1 MVSVRQCDF
10 LVIFYQSCS
19 SVWIFSGHILT
30 HFRSYWFSQ
39 NYWTELN
46 WTSLVFSISYLF
58 FIYFHLFFLFLKFL
72 ELESLSLSLSLSQ
85 SFCPNVTSLFPNGR
99 INFFAKLMN
108 CRTSSVKQKT
118 DDCAIK
124 QFKKAIRTVS
134 LEYTV
139 SINRKNFSISENPTS
154 KQVLKLVYGIDITS
168 LNLYSAFLQIRPD
181 TCWWLNLIF
190 WPLFSFNYL
199 FSPKKLHLF

>member
-1 MVSVRQCDF
+1 MFTFVGVN
-10 LVIFYQSCS
+10 I
-19 SVWIFSGHILT
+19 SGHILT

-39 NYWTELN
+39 NNQPRLF
-46 WTSLVFSISYLF
+46 VFFISYLF

-72 ELESLSLSLSLSQ
+72 KLESLSLCLSLSVSLSLSLSASPFVLMLHLYFLMDGS
-85 SFCPNVTSLFPNGR
+85 T
-99 INFFAKLMN
+99 FFAKLMN

-118 DDCAIK
+118 DDFAIK

-168 LNLYSAFLQIRPD
+168 LNLYSAFFANTARHMLM
-181 TCWWLNLIF
+181 
-190 WPLFSFNYL
+190 S
-199 FSPKKLHLF
+199 